1 MTITKAG
8 WLTAWKVCWILLRE
22 AELDAFLELH
32 PELQEDAALMEMTRL
47 VPDQEVIFTDKASL
61 KKEEGGRILACSPWG
76 GFL

>member
-1 MTITKAG
+1 MKLNLDNYES
-8 WLTAWKVCWILLRE
+8 WLVDRMEGLLDPAQE

-61 KKEEGGRILACSPWG
+61 K
-76 GFL
+76 